1 VDQTALFSRPRR
13 PDVEQGQLFE
23 LRRTSFETPELR
35 GLEFIEVE
43 AKTVLNHVPGD
54 RLPFSWTINPY
65 RGCSH
70 ACVYCFA
77 RATHTFL
84 DMNPGRDFET
94 KIVVKVNVAEVLRAQ
109 LARKSWKGEH
119 VAMGTN
125 TDPYQ
130 AAEGKYRLMPGILRA
145 LKDFRNPFSILT
157 KGTMILRDIDLLLEA
172 GAVADVHT
180 SLSVGTVDEDAW
192 RRTEPGTPDPRK
204 RLDAVRRLNAAGIP
218 CGVLMAPILPGITDH
233 VDFLRR
239 TAAAAIGAGATHVY
253 PILLHLR
260 PRVKEEFMEWLG
272 REYPGMT
279 ERYEAMYL
287 NRAYAAGNHQARLA
301 EKMKVVLDG
310 LPEPKPSVPRFSSAR
325 RRWTGQDDSRPTPSP
340 EQLSLV

>member
-1 VDQTALFSRPRR
+1 VSQPALFSRPRR
-13 PDVEQGQLFE
+13 PDLEQGQLFE
-23 LRRTSFETPELR
+23 LRRTRFETPELR

-43 AKTVLNHVPGD
+43 AKTVLNHVPGE

-94 KIVVKVNVAEVLRAQ
+94 KIVVKINVAEVLRSQ
-109 LARKSWKGEH
+109 LTRKRWKGDH

-145 LKDFRNPFSILT
+145 LIDFRNPFSILT
-157 KGTMILRDIDLLLEA
+157 KGTMILRDLDLLLEA
-172 GAVADVHT
+172 AEVADVHT
-180 SLSVGTVDEDAW
+180 AMSIGTIDEDAW

-204 RLDAVRRLNAAGIP
+204 RLDAVRRLNQAGIP
-218 CGVLMAPILPGITDH
+218 CGVLMAPILPGITD
-233 VDFLRR
+233 DPDLLRR
-239 TAAAAIGAGATHVY
+239 TAAAAIEAGATHVY

-260 PRVKEEFMEWLG
+260 PRVKEEFMGWLD
-272 REYPGMT
+272 REHPGMV
-279 ERYEAMYL
+279 ERYQRTYDG
-287 NRAYAAGNHQARLA
+287 RAYASRADQDELAARMNTILNDLPQPRSTASRFAGRKRWVGPSLREKA
-301 EKMKVVLDG
+301 ET
-310 LPEPKPSVPRFSSAR
+310 A
-325 RRWTGQDDSRPTPSP
+325 Q
-340 EQLSLV
+340 QLSLV